1 MALLRELKLP
11 PASVGRGAP
20 FLTAARVLLAA
31 GTSAIAVLGDDGRVA
46 GVFTDDDLLR
56 GLFPG
61 YLDELHHTA
70 FLVDDG
76 QLLLASI
83 EAVAEQPV
91 DRYMRD
97 PVTVEIDSSVA
108 HVVERF
114 LHTPWGAVAVVEDG
128 RFVGMVDQLVFV
140 RHLLAKLDVPTQ

>member
-1 MALLRELKLP
+1 MALLRELKLL

-20 FLTAARVLLAA
+20 FLAAARALLAA
-31 GTSAIAVLGDDGRVA
+31 GTSGIAVLGDDSRVA

-83 EAVAEQPV
+83 EAVGEQPV
-91 DRYMRD
+91 DRYMRN

-140 RHLLAKLDVPTQ
+140 RHLLGKLDVPTH

>member
-1 MALLRELKLP
+1 MGVLRELPLLP
-11 PASVGRGAP
+11 GSVRSGTP
-20 FLTAARVLLAA
+20 FLQATRALLAA
-31 GTSAIAVLGDDGRVA
+31 ETSAVAVLDDRDRVV

-76 QLLLASI
+76 DLLAASI
-83 EAVAEQPV
+83 EAAAQQPV
-91 DRYMRD
+91 DRSMRA

-114 LHTPWGAVAVVEDG
+114 LHTPWGALAVVEDG
-128 RFVGMVDQLVFV
+128 RFVGMVDQLAFT
-140 RHLLAKLDVPTQ
+140 RQLLRRLDAATE